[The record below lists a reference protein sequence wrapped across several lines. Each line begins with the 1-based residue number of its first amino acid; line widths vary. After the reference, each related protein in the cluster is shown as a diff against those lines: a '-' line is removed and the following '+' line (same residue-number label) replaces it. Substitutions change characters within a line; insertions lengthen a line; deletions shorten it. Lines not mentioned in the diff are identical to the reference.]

1 MNQGGAALRNPW
13 VRLLRPVQWAKNSVV
28 FAALVFGRQSDPGD
42 FLNAFLA
49 FVSFCAIS
57 SATYIF
63 NDWSDIERDRVHP
76 VKCRRPLAAGEI
88 KGATALVVAGGL
100 ALVALAISLAV
111 TPWLAGVIVAY
122 GVLMAAYTWWLKRVM
137 ILDVFVIAAGFLLR
151 AIAGGVAVDV
161 PISTWLMLC
170 AMLLALFLGFCKR
183 RNELTTLDK
192 DAALHRTSLRGYTVE
207 TLDQFIVI
215 SAASAVMAYA
225 MYTFSADTVPENGI
239 MMVTVPIVI
248 FAMFRYLYLV
258 YVRRL
263 GGAPEILL
271 FRDRLLLGSIMVW
284 GITAFS
290 IVWFVS

>member
-1 MNQGGAALRNPW
+1 
-13 VRLLRPVQWAKNSVV
+13 V
-28 FAALVFGRQSDPGD
+28 FAALVFGHQSNLVD
-42 FLNAFLA
+42 FLDAVLAFLA
-49 FVSFCAIS
+49 FCAIS

-63 NDWSDIERDRVHP
+63 NDWCDIERDRLHP
-76 VKCRRPLAAGEI
+76 VKRMRPLAAREI
-88 KGATALVVAGGL
+88 EASAALTLGGALTVAAIVISLLVSPWLALVVVTYGL
-100 ALVALAISLAV
+100 V
-111 TPWLAGVIVAY
+111 
-122 GVLMAAYTWWLKRVM
+122 MAAYTWWLKQVM

-161 PISTWLMLC
+161 PVSTWLMLC
-170 AMLLALFLGFCKR
+170 TMLLALFLGFCKR

-207 TLDQFIVI
+207 TLDQFILI

-225 MYTFSADTVPENGI
+225 MYTFSAETVPENGV

-263 GGAPEILL
+263 GGAPEVLL
-271 FRDRLLLGSIMVW
+271 FRDRPLLGAIVIW
-284 GITAFS
+284 GMAVFA
-290 IVWFVS
+290 IVWS